1 MIVANHVSAPAAAA
15 AQPDAAAASAPADGA
30 DFLSLLQA
38 QFTGATAED
47 LMADPLA
54 AKDKPTEDKAD
65 HADASTLPA
74 DPAAWLAMLT
84 APVAPVDAKAAPTI
98 ESDTGDGK
106 TDTPVSTASLAGF
119 KAEEA
124 ILADDPAAGKATRR
138 PGAGSDTDTAAV
150 DFSALLHA
158 PRAHAT
164 HVAERQATQAP
175 AAAERPSAWSVEPA
189 VTSDR
194 WSDALALRVVMM
206 AGQQVQSAELQ
217 LNPPQLG
224 PLEVRLTLQNQDATL
239 SFVSPHVAVREAI
252 QSASPQLIEM
262 FAGSGLNL
270 TNVNVGTPSQQGSQQ
285 ANGQSRGRGDN
296 QEGTEAVGASAAA
309 QPAYTR
315 VLNNWRPGGV
325 DTFV

>member
-1 MIVANHVSAPAAAA
+1 MIVATHVSAPAAAA
-15 AQPDAAAASAPADGA
+15 AQPDAAASDQTGGA

-38 QFTGATAED
+38 QFSGATAED
-47 LMADPLA
+47 LMADPLVT
-54 AKDKPTEDKAD
+54 KDKPAESKAD
-65 HADASTLPA
+65 KTDASALPA
-74 DPAAWLAMLT
+74 DPAAWIAMLT
-84 APVAPVDAKAAPTI
+84 APVAPVDTKTAPTI

-106 TDTPVSTASLAGF
+106 TTEAAPTASLAGL

-138 PGAGSDTDTAAV
+138 LGADGDADATAA
-150 DFSALLHA
+150 DFSAMLHA
-158 PRAHAT
+158 HPAHAA
-164 HVAERQATQAP
+164 HAAERQATAVP
-175 AAAERPSAWSVEPA
+175 AAAARSADWSVAPPVA
-189 VTSDR
+189 SDR
-194 WSDALALRVVMM
+194 WSDALAQRVVMM

-224 PLEVRLTLQNQDATL
+224 PLEVRLTLQNQEATL

-252 QSASPQLIEM
+252 QDASPQLIEM

-270 TNVNVGTPSQQGSQQ
+270 TNVNVGTQSQQGSQQ
-285 ANGQSRGRGDN
+285 ANGQSRGRGDSS
-296 QEGTEAVGASAAA
+296 EGTEAVGATTAA

-315 VLNNWRPGGV
+315 VLHNWRPGGV